1 MRRLPTRSTVCSLRP
16 VTRYAMHAHSCRIV
30 VALCSEGEVAT
41 LTTDEIRR
49 LQREA
54 VAARR
59 VKHMHCMQCYGFYI
73 AHDKSKFYLLLEFLA
88 VLVPYQPPPSVY
100 RTLRA
105 ARRVTHLG
113 YQ

>member
-1 MRRLPTRSTVCSLRP
+1 MVP
-16 VTRYAMHAHSCRIV
+16 
-30 VALCSEGEVAT
+30 CSEGEVAT
-41 LTTDEIRR
+41 LSSDEMRR

-88 VLVPYQPPPSVY
+88 VRFLFAYCMATRDDV
-100 RTLRA
+100 R
-105 ARRVTHLG
+105 
-113 YQ
+113 